1 MREYSKE
8 ELRKM
13 FPNLMKELEGDSTGD
28 KIALKIDK
36 SRGFQPTVIDFIKRC
51 EKDEEAFEI
60 IDYLEKKGEI
70 TKEYAESLRTRIRE
84 KGIRSFGRKRKP
96 GYYFRAFGKT

>member
-13 FPNLMKELEGDSTGD
+13 FPNLMKELEDVSIED
-28 KIALKIDK
+28 KIVLKIDK
-36 SRGFQPTVIDFIKRC
+36 SRGFEPTVIDFIKRC
-51 EKDEEAFEI
+51 DRDEEALEI
-60 IDYLEKKGEI
+60 IDYLERKGEI
-70 TKEYAESLRTRIRE
+70 TKEYAESLRIRIRE
-84 KGIRSFGRKRKP
+84 KGVRSFGRKRKP